1 MDQMQRVKVG
11 IIGAGGIAQVE
22 HVPNLL
28 RLRAQFEI
36 LGVYDP
42 SATVRAFIARQYGLA
57 VFDDLDSLMALA
69 LDAIVISSPDP
80 LHHEQILAAFARGF
94 HVFCEKPL
102 CYSVSDIDDVVTARD
117 KTGKVLQVGYMKR
130 FDPSYQAAL
139 ARLPGTAK
147 TLRYVS
153 VEVNDPDAWPFIR
166 HHAWCRGEDVPA
178 GLITATREKQ
188 RQQIERAVKIPLD
201 AMSYRGFA
209 GAYCSSLVHDVNA
222 VHGLLDALH
231 VPDGEIVGAQLFAGG
246 EGGQGAVRLL
256 GGQAMWNM
264 VHLTVPSLAEYRER
278 VTMFFDDASLE
289 LEFPSPYLN
298 HQPTRLIIKTSD
310 GHELHS
316 EEIRTG
322 YEEAFVEEMKGFWSA
337 IAEGTPV
344 RNTAEHAR
352 RDMALLLGLAQWH
365 ATNTPQAV
373 KYGDAS

>member
-1 MDQMQRVKVG
+1 MDGMQRVKVG
-11 IIGAGGIAQVE
+11 IIGAGGIAQIE

-28 RLRAQFEI
+28 RLRHQFEI

-42 SATVRAFIARQYGLA
+42 SATVRAFIAKEYGVATFESLDA
-57 VFDDLDSLMALA
+57 VMALA
-69 LDAIVISSPDP
+69 LDAVVIASPDP
-80 LHHEQILAAFARGF
+80 LHHEQILAALARGL

-102 CYSVSDIDDVVTARD
+102 CYSVSDIDDVVAARD
-117 KTGKVLQVGYMKR
+117 KAGKVLQVGYMKR
-130 FDPSYQAAL
+130 FDPSYEAAL
-139 ARLPGTAK
+139 LHLPGTAK
-147 TLRYVS
+147 TLRYIS

-178 GLITATREKQ
+178 GLIVATKEKQ
-188 RQQIERAVKIPLD
+188 RQQIERAVRVPLD
-201 AMSYRGFA
+201 DMSYRGFA

-222 VHGLLDALH
+222 VHGLLDALG
-231 VPDGEIVGAQLFAGG
+231 VPAGEIVGAQLFAGG
-246 EGGQGAVRLL
+246 DGGQGAVRLM

-278 VTMFFDDASLE
+278 ITLFFDDASLE

-298 HQPTRLIIKTSD
+298 HQPTRLTIKTSD
-310 GHELHS
+310 GHTLHS
-316 EEIRTG
+316 GDIRTG
-322 YEEAFVEEMKGFWSA
+322 YEEAFVEELKGFWSA
-337 IAEGTPV
+337 IVEGTQV

-373 KYGDAS
+373 TYGDTR